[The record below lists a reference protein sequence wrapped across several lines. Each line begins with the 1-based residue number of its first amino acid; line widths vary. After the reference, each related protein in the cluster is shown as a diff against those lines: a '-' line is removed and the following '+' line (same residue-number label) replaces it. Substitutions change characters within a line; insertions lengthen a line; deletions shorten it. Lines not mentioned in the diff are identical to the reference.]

1 MQKAFVAQIYVVFFI
16 PIKESIS
23 MPSIMNA
30 YVYQKLEYITLII
43 RQNMKM
49 TDVVG
54 QTKIIMFSII

>member
-1 MQKAFVAQIYVVFFI
+1 
-16 PIKESIS
+16 
-23 MPSIMNA
+23 MNA